1 MNSEYRFVFNLPY
14 SVGQDQNIRVVC
26 LKNKDKGIIHT
37 FSSFREYASYE
48 VNIDCRPEEQIKPES
63 RKLEN
68 DTQDRSI
75 HMRKDMEFS
84 KLQKDAAIR
93 PALYIPEKKKMTLKV
108 SKNIFQVWNFKN
120 THLTEVDR
128 IYIE

>member
-1 MNSEYRFVFNLPY
+1 
-14 SVGQDQNIRVVC
+14 
-26 LKNKDKGIIHT
+26 
-37 FSSFREYASYE
+37 
-48 VNIDCRPEEQIKPES
+48 
-63 RKLEN
+63 
-68 DTQDRSI
+68 
-75 HMRKDMEFS
+75 MRKDMEFS